1 MTEIE
6 LKIWKEEL
14 QILKEKNII
23 RLKETRKQL
32 DRLNIRMNF
41 MVDIKDKLQSPML
54 QKIEE
59 EMNSLWIVHENI
71 KKEISDIEMLLFSID
86 IEIGNIFICN

>member
-6 LKIWKEEL
+6 LNIWKEEL
-14 QILKEKNII
+14 QILKEKNTV
-23 RLKETRKQL
+23 RLKETRAQL
-32 DRLNIRMNF
+32 NRLNIRLNF

-59 EMNSLWIVHENI
+59 EMNTLWIVHENI
-71 KKEISDIEMLLFSID
+71 KKEISDIEVILFSMD
-86 IEIGNIFICN
+86 VEIGNIFICN